1 MSTGWRVM
9 AVLVALAGCSGRAE
23 PAMDSMKSD
32 EDHRRG
38 AQPPVKSHEVVPLP
52 QEPQPPDSLPAE

>member
-1 MSTGWRVM
+1 MI

-32 EDHRRG
+32 EDHRPG
-38 AQPPVKSHEVVPLP
+38 VQKPVKSHEVVPLP
-52 QEPQPPDSLPAE
+52 EEPQPPASLPP

>member
-1 MSTGWRVM
+1 MI

-32 EDHRRG
+32 EDHRPG
-38 AQPPVKSHEVVPLP
+38 AQLPVKSHEVVPLP
-52 QEPQPPDSLPAE
+52 EEPQPPPASLPP